1 MPCRAIMRE
10 PPTDLS
16 GAGTPGGLLGRTELL
31 EQLKRV
37 WTKSALG
44 ATRIVVLRGESG
56 LGKTRI
62 VQAFYEWLS
71 QAHDPEGYWPD
82 HLGREGE
89 QLQVNPAFAPDH
101 PPASEIPWLWL
112 AVRFPDPHARTYVPG
127 MPLSDVLE
135 HLRPHVR
142 PLLQFEARKRLARAV
157 ALEAAGNIANV
168 LSLNVPGVVISVI
181 NLVEA
186 LRADRR
192 VLPGAA
198 GSIASEVL
206 GRREELARQ
215 LRGFLE
221 AVLNPTAPG
230 MRHVPVTLFLD
241 DAQWADDYTLAFI
254 ESVLVDASRNSRPLL
269 LLCTHWEREWYE
281 SGDAAAEAV
290 PPQTLKDILARHPPL
305 ENACEIIDVQ
315 ALPTPAL
322 AELAAE
328 RLPGL
333 SSAQRQQLAEWVGG
347 TPQLLEDAV
356 ALLHSRRRWFAGGD
370 PERELTPEG
379 ERRLRALLTQ
389 TAHHA
394 LVRAR
399 FNAMPEEVRE
409 LLTLATTQGMRF
421 VAGLAAECARRTLG
435 VPAEAALES
444 IAAAHRPLAVLE
456 PTSESLR
463 EFRHRAM
470 YEVARAQLESDYDVA
485 ARAALE
491 EQQREVLSQWLE
503 SEPWGQ
509 LDARAEE
516 ELLAYTVHLVESA
529 APSPRSGRARL
540 RALLRLISI
549 YEERALHSAA
559 REQALRAIE
568 AARTLLA
575 SAPNWQAKL
584 PFAHDLVVPAF
595 VLARGGRMRE
605 ALSHIATLEQTAEG
619 TFADPAIR
627 FLVCLQAAFVAA
639 LVHTQLR
646 EHSEA
651 LRANDR
657 ALDASTQLEA
667 LAAARGGGA
676 VTVLAHQRSLIG
688 SQRAGLLDASGDSA
702 GAWQSNARLIE
713 WLEQRAP
720 TYAGDA
726 DAQQVLSHAYWIRAQ
741 LALGSA
747 SPVSALADI
756 ETTLARLQGSPEP
769 TDDQRLAAAASHV
782 VRGTLV
788 RHLGK
793 PEAARADYDAAIEI
807 LKTLGT
813 RHAPLSDWNPAATLA
828 LITAHLYRGILCA
841 EHGSLARAL
850 DDYAQSQSLLQ
861 PLRAALQVSGGWT
874 PQYSAIEFELTVCA
888 ARAQLDTGALE
899 AARAGYM
906 RAREIVA
913 TAATGSFGVPRT
925 AEAVTAAGLA
935 AVCAAE
941 GSRAAAAAEAAQALS
956 ERRAVHEAR
965 PASTI
970 HRYHLAVAHLDL
982 SEYEDGDAALRNAET
997 ARDQFERL
1005 TLDSAAEPL
1014 VRHTAALSLSGAW
1027 RCCGRLHAAARDVAA
1042 ARVAWQRG
1050 IEVLDALS
1058 AGIAATDP
1066 RRAPIDKR
1074 RAQLVGDLEAASAH
1088 DPAVTP

>member
-10 PPTDLS
+10 SPTDLS

-31 EQLKRV
+31 EQLQRA
-37 WTKSALG
+37 WSKSALG

-168 LSLNVPGVVISVI
+168 LALNVPGVVISVI

-198 GSIASEVL
+198 SSIASEVL

-281 SGDAAAEAV
+281 SGDAAAAAV
-290 PPQTLKDILARHPPL
+290 PPRTLKDILARHAPL
-305 ENACEIIDVQ
+305 ENVCEIIDVPV
-315 ALPTPAL
+315 LPTPAL

-333 SSAQRQQLAEWVGG
+333 TAAQRQQLADWAGG

-356 ALLHSRRRWFAGGD
+356 ALLHSRRRWFAGSD

-379 ERRLRALLTQ
+379 ESRLRALLTQ

-444 IAAAHRPLAVLE
+444 IATAHRPLAVLE

-491 EQQREVLSQWLE
+491 EEQREVLSQWLE

-516 ELLAYTVHLVESA
+516 ELLAYTVHLVESG

-540 RALLRLISI
+540 RALLRLVGI

-559 REQALRAIE
+559 REKALTAIE

-575 SAPNWQAKL
+575 SAPNWKAAL
-584 PFAHDLVVPAF
+584 PFAHDLLVPAF

-605 ALSHIATLEQTAEG
+605 ALSHVATLEEAGEG

-627 FLVCLQAAFVAA
+627 FLVRVQAEFVAA
-639 LVHTQLR
+639 VVHTQLH
-646 EHSEA
+646 EHADA

-657 ALDASTQLEA
+657 ALESLTQLEER
-667 LAAARGGGA
+667 AAARGSSA
-676 VTVLAHQRSLIG
+676 VTLLAHHRSLID
-688 SQRAGLLDASGDSA
+688 SQRAGLLAASGDGT

-720 TYAGDA
+720 TYADDA
-726 DAQQVLSHAYWIRAQ
+726 HAQQVLSHAYCIRAQ

-747 SPVSALADI
+747 SPASALADI
-756 ETTLARLQGSPEP
+756 ETTLGRLQASPEP
-769 TDDQRLAAAASHV
+769 TDDQRFGAAASYV
-782 VRGTLV
+782 VRATLV
-788 RHLGK
+788 RHLGQ
-793 PEAARADYDAAIEI
+793 PYAARADYDAAIEI

-813 RHAPLSDWNPAATLA
+813 RHAPLSDWNPAATLV

-841 EHGSLARAL
+841 EHGSLASAL
-850 DDYAQSQSLLQ
+850 DDYARCQSLLQ
-861 PLRAALQVSGGWT
+861 PLRAALEACGAWT

-899 AARAGYM
+899 AARAGYT
-906 RAREIVA
+906 RAREI
-913 TAATGSFGVPRT
+913 AAAPGPDSFGAPQT
-925 AEAVTAAGLA
+925 TEAVTAAGLA
-935 AVCAAE
+935 AVYAAE
-941 GSRAAAAAEAAQALS
+941 GSRAAAATEGARALS
-956 ERRAVHEAR
+956 VRRAVHEAR
-965 PASTI
+965 PASAI

-982 SEYEDGDAALRNAET
+982 SEYENGDAALRLAEM

-1005 TLDSAAEPL
+1005 TMDPAAEPL

-1027 RCCGRLHAAARDVAA
+1027 RCCGRLRAAAHDVAA
-1042 ARVAWQRG
+1042 ARAAWQRG

-1058 AGIAATDP
+1058 ASITTTDP
-1066 RRAPIDKR
+1066 RRAPIETR
-1074 RAQLVGDLEAASAH
+1074 RAQLLGDLEGESVR
-1088 DPAVTP
+1088 DPGVTP